1 MDSSVNLLADMVP
14 SEDML
19 PSPSNTFEDEEDD
32 AWRYLEMLAWRRD
45 EEDDDSDHLDET
57 PMELDDN

>member
-1 MDSSVNLLADMVP
+1 MDSSVNLLANMVS

-32 AWRYLEMLAWRRD
+32 
-45 EEDDDSDHLDET
+45 DSEQHLDET

>member
-1 MDSSVNLLADMVP
+1 MPYLMSEEIATEILKDIFSDIFRDDSEDMDSSVNLLADMVP

-32 AWRYLEMLAWRRD
+32 
-45 EEDDDSDHLDET
+45 DSV
-57 PMELDDN
+57 

>member
-32 AWRYLEMLAWRRD
+32 
-45 EEDDDSDHLDET
+45 DSEHLDET